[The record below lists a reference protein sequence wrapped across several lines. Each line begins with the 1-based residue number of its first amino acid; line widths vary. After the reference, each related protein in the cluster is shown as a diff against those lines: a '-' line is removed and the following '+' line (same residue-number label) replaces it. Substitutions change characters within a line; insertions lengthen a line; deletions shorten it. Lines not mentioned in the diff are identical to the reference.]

1 MQQNVL
7 VISGLSSASNI
18 GLARSIRMIT
28 DMGHLP
34 YPVLTAIDTSKDKK
48 HPVAPF
54 IVPTDNVIEQLS
66 VSMNARILNA
76 VQIGYIGDIATQKSV
91 CELLREHKNR
101 RLIPIAANPCLP
113 IDEKDQDALTQAV
126 NSFAQDICPLADI
139 ITPSVREAEA
149 LTGIT
154 INEPTDM
161 VKAAE
166 SLLEYGCKT
175 VLLRNG
181 EFQENQTTHLL
192 VNDTSQLTFSAP
204 RLLKKSPDRRS
215 GFGNAFAAAI
225 VVSLA
230 KGQNYE
236 ACIERALVQVKR
248 MSLSEL

>member
-18 GLARSIRMIT
+18 GLARSIRMVT

-34 YPVLTAIDTSKDKK
+34 YPILTAVDTTKDKK
-48 HPVAPF
+48 MPLPAF
-54 IVPTDNVIEQLS
+54 IIPSDVVINQLS
-66 VSMNARILNA
+66 VSMSVRILNA
-76 VQIGYIGDIATQKSV
+76 VQLGYVGDIETQKRI
-91 CELLREHKNR
+91 CTLLKDHKVKR
-101 RLIPIAANPCLP
+101 MIPIAANPCLP
-113 IDEKDQDALTQAV
+113 IDEKNPEALTEAV
-126 NSFAQDICPLADI
+126 NSFIQDICPIADI

-154 INEPTDM
+154 INDPTDM

-192 VNDTSQLTFSAP
+192 VTDNSQLTFSAP

-236 ACIERALVQVKR
+236 ACVERAIVQVKR
-248 MSLSEL
+248 MALSEL